1 VSIEDIKRVYTL
13 FLDESRSSEFL
24 KDYEQNFLFNEIRK
38 ILSFITEVSA
48 LCLNNN
54 YLIALIEL

>member
-1 VSIEDIKRVYTL
+1 MEDIKRVYTL

-38 ILSFITEVSA
+38 CLCVYLTEFIF
-48 LCLNNN
+48 LLFLFN
-54 YLIALIEL
+54 